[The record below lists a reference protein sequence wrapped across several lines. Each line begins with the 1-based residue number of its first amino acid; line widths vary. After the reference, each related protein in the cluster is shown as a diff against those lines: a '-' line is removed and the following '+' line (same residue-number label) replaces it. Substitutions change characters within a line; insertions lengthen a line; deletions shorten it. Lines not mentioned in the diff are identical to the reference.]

1 MLSTFSSPFITH
13 EGQIV
18 ELVASVALF
27 GYLNRWND
35 SMATELE
42 EHPSKVARKIIG
54 AGGWQAGKHG

>member
-1 MLSTFSSPFITH
+1 LGKHFD

-42 EHPSKVARKIIG
+42 KYCPSLIFVQIDFVAFF
-54 AGGWQAGKHG
+54 